1 VNRRNQKNL
10 SDDEDDEDESEGGK
24 ENRKQQPRQRI
35 VVSEQEITERIRKKM
50 EYVNIQGVYKVLFG
64 V

>member
-1 VNRRNQKNL
+1 L

-24 ENRKQQPRQRI
+24 ENRKQHPRQRI